1 MLHSHV
7 VIDQVSKFS
16 KGYGFVLYSNHEEA
30 RHAIS
35 ELNGLT
41 IRDKILK
48 VSFARPAS
56 EDIQDSKIHV
66 SNIPPFLEE
75 EALISVFKSVSCI
88 VMYFP
93 SWWWGL
99 HCYSNCVQF
108 GAIIECN
115 VLKGN
120 RGVAFIQFNNRAEA
134 ENGKIDTVRGS

>member
-1 MLHSHV
+1 VLHSHV

-35 ELNGLT
+35 ELNGLN

-66 SNIPPFLEE
+66 SNIPPSLDEE
-75 EALISVFKSVSCI
+75 TLISVFKSVSWTL
-88 VMYFP
+88 MYFP
-93 SWWWGL
+93 LW
-99 HCYSNCVQF
+99 
-108 GAIIECN
+108 
-115 VLKGN
+115 
-120 RGVAFIQFNNRAEA
+120 
-134 ENGKIDTVRGS
+134 

>member
-93 SWWWGL
+93 SWWWAL
-99 HCYSNCVQF
+99 HCYSNTVP
-108 GAIIECN
+108 AICHTVWRDHRMQRFERKPRRGLHP
-115 VLKGN
+115 VL
-120 RGVAFIQFNNRAEA
+120 QP
-134 ENGKIDTVRGS
+134 D